1 MTFDL
6 NLKKITHTHTHAHY
20 TYYTHSQIH
29 THTHTHRARTCMQV
43 YLHTLKAMVNNSEK
57 FVWLHYVFFKICLF
71 PVLFPLPYCHG
82 ICQVVLIKPS
92 CSVCVCPGFFFS
104 CDTSTGD
111 SMKFPGLLNYYLFL
125 SVAGQTILNHR
136 SQ

>member
-6 NLKKITHTHTHAHY
+6 NLKKSHIHTHTHITPTIH
-20 TYYTHSQIH
+20 THKY

-111 SMKFPGLLNYYLFL
+111 SMKFPGLLNSCLFL
-125 SVAGQTILNHR
+125 SVADQMNCNHWSR
-136 SQ
+136 